1 MASITSPAAATH
13 VLVVQIGSGSTVVVV
28 VEVEVV
34 VGIVQLI
41 SFFSIRSARLL
52 FNSDSSFKICSLA

>member
-1 MASITSPAAATH
+1 MASITCPAAATH

-34 VGIVQLI
+34 VGIVQLFVPSI
-41 SFFSIRSARLL
+41 FAMPLTETEIFF
-52 FNSDSSFKICSLA
+52 